1 MRPQAAQHRGHE
13 GLLLDPAA
21 GVLAQQLHRLLRLV
35 QPVGVHAG
43 QHQGA
48 APRHGAEPA
57 PHRQQSSLP
66 PLLHLLLHVVD
77 DEPVLP
83 GDDHHLPDVTLPHLH
98 RAAAATP
105 RPAAPAAAQT
115 FCPTVSARVLFCR
128 PLAPYPSI
136 LTPHPSHL
144 TPTQLSGRGR
154 SGGDVH
160 PRQSGRICKLWDGR
174 TNRRQLTRHR
184 DC

>member
-1 MRPQAAQHRGHE
+1 M
-13 GLLLDPAA
+13 PASTRA
-21 GVLAQQLHRLLRLV
+21 
-35 QPVGVHAG
+35 
-43 QHQGA
+43 
-48 APRHGAEPA
+48 
-57 PHRQQSSLP
+57 P
-66 PLLHLLLHVVD
+66 PLATAQSRPRTDSSPPCRRCYTFFSMLLMMNLSCLVMIIIS
-77 DEPVLP
+77 
-83 GDDHHLPDVTLPHLH
+83 PDVTLPHLH

-160 PRQSGRICKLWDGR
+160 PRQSGRICKQLDGQPSR
-174 TNRRQLTRHR
+174 RLLRRQR
-184 DC
+184 DCQSAAGAVWRPAPRHNFQHL